1 MKILF
6 ILTSSFP
13 IFKPDMFNFWS
24 NFWLEAQNTT
34 TYTKVFLLY
43 IFEQNMLRQARVSVF
58 QDRKPK
64 IQREFGSILKVAWSK
79 KQNKKYISEIK
90 VRNFMEEQMT
100 MMDNLNQR
108 IDETISSDEQDDD
121 QQFTSAIPTSKE
133 NKEWNLGR
141 KHVNR

>member
-1 MKILF
+1 MKIF
-6 ILTSSFP
+6 Y
-13 IFKPDMFNFWS
+13 IFLPNFQTRYVQFLVKLLS
-24 NFWLEAQNTT
+24 GS
-34 TYTKVFLLY
+34 TKYNYVYEDFELY
-43 IFEQNMLRQARVSVF
+43 IFEQKNVETRVSVF

-64 IQREFGSILKVAWSK
+64 IQREFGSILKVAWSQK
-79 KQNKKYISEIK
+79 NKKYISEIK

-108 IDETISSDEQDDD
+108 IDEIITKDEQDDD